1 MILELELAAVLTS
14 VPLITAQS
22 PRALFVVNLDG
33 KSGYMNEMGDI
44 VIRPKFDGASPFY
57 EGLARVVFHSPRYS
71 MGYID
76 ESGRL
81 VIPPEFDEA
90 LHFSEGLAEVGLGEF
105 MLHGGG
111 DHRWGF
117 IDTSGSMVIKPEYRA
132 VRSFKEGLAAVLGD
146 DGRWG
151 YIDRT
156 GQIAIPF
163 QYDSAGD
170 FSESLAR
177 VERERLFG
185 FVNKRGE
192 VTIPIRFTS
201 ARGFSEGL
209 AGVRIGGDKVGSGY
223 EPTKIGGRW
232 VYIDKA
238 GETGL
243 PLGSDV
249 IGVDDFSGGLAAV
262 RIHRSSGNRSGYID
276 HQGAMVIEPQFT
288 NAEPFSEDLA
298 LVRFEVNGLP
308 HFIDKGGKVVLSLEA
323 FGASSFRNG
332 LAQIERVSS
341 EGTHAFGYIDRTGR
355 VVWPPT
361 R

>member
-22 PRALFVVNLDG
+22 PRALFNVHLDG
-33 KSGYMNEMGDI
+33 KGGYINELGDI
-44 VIRPKFDGASPFY
+44 VIRPQFDGASPFY
-57 EGLARVVFHSPRYS
+57 EGLARVVFHSPTYS
-71 MGYID
+71 LGYID

-81 VIPPEFDEA
+81 VIPPEFDRA
-90 LHFSEGLAEVGLGEF
+90 MHFSEGLAEVGFGEF
-105 MLHGGG
+105 TLHGGG

-117 IDTSGSMVIKPEYRA
+117 IDTSGSMVIKPKYRE
-132 VRSFKEGLAAVLGD
+132 VRRFKEGLAAVLDD

-151 YIDRT
+151 YIDRA
-156 GQIAIPF
+156 GQLAIPF
-163 QYDSAGD
+163 QYDSAGE
-170 FSESLAR
+170 FSEGLAR
-177 VERERLFG
+177 VERERLYG

-238 GETGL
+238 GETVL

-249 IGVDDFSGGLAAV
+249 MGVDDFSGGRAAV
-262 RIHRSSGNRSGYID
+262 DIYRSGRILSGYID
-276 HQGAMVIEPQFT
+276 HQGATVIEPQFT
-288 NAEPFSEDLA
+288 NAAPFSEDLA
-298 LVRFEVNGLP
+298 LVSFEVNGPP
-308 HFIDKGGKVVLSLEA
+308 HFIDKGGKVVLSPDALRA
-323 FGASSFRNG
+323 RSFRNG
-332 LAQIERVSS
+332 LAQIERVSPD
-341 EGTHAFGYIDRTGR
+341 GTHAFGYIDRTGR